1 MENKKESETVTM
13 PNKRLSEVK
22 EEEETKSSKHSS
34 IVSETDCAISE
45 TSISEA
51 VVQSISTESFA
62 VLEAGNTVRLTMPS
76 NESQKTSEQ
85 ETNTSKSEVIEK
97 VAENSDSVTEKSV
110 TDTTETDKP
119 TSQQSDAD
127 RSDTN
132 GCKKDNVIVTE
143 NEQSTKTDEKADK
156 SLDSDEDILKHE
168 QLVTQKNIIDETS
181 GKTENGKISY
191 SGNDSNKDSTTDNT
205 DRSPPTT
212 NSEQSNS
219 LPDTPDVQT
228 CERDNLKKDER
239 TDELGNRVSQQAT
252 IKSDANGQGSTEA
265 ETTGPDNE
273 SKQET
278 TVVATESKSEI
289 TASVSES
296 TEVVPESS
304 QESKAVNVSPEQ
316 LAVLAQ
322 KLTTSLAQQLVYNT
336 SKMAHQM
343 IGASNNSLTMY
354 NGATLELADVDYI
367 VIYKSEDPKPEDGIS
382 FIARM
387 ELGTNS
393 ITKVIPVGPLH
404 AWVSYAGGGVKL
416 VDLGTESVINKI
428 EIQGIETIATSDMS
442 FLFTTNLKSFSV
454 IEKMHIAGE
463 GSSSSAQVIKLHKC
477 RIACLTMANSGKNL
491 MLCIERQHSC
501 LCIPGKSEI
510 LVQIYELNG
519 KRVKEFKPKVNGQ
532 ITPTKGFPI
541 VMCETINKDICIATY
556 NSADHTCAVEVYD
569 KHMERKFVYDGDKA
583 LSPRFMCEDICSDK
597 NGNILM
603 LDNSLKSI
611 HIVSPDGKL
620 VKLISTRKYQI
631 ANPKCINIDI
641 NGRLWIGQ
649 GPPAQM
655 IILEYTL

>member
-1 MENKKESETVTM
+1 MENKKESEIVTM
-13 PNKRLSEVK
+13 TNKRLSEVK

-34 IVSETDCAISE
+34 IVSETDFAISE

-51 VVQSISTESFA
+51 VVESISTESFV
-62 VLEAGNTVRLTMPS
+62 VLEAGYTVRLTMPF
-76 NESQKTSEQ
+76 NESTKTGEQ
-85 ETNTSKSEVIEK
+85 ETKVSKSEVIEK
-97 VAENSDSVTEKSV
+97 GAENSDSVT
-110 TDTTETDKP
+110 DTTKTDMA

-132 GCKKDNVIVTE
+132 GCKKDNVIATE
-143 NEQSTKTDEKADK
+143 NEQSTTTDEKADK
-156 SLDSDEDILKHE
+156 SLDSDEDKLKHE
-168 QLVTQKNIIDETS
+168 QLVTQKNIIDVNTS
-181 GKTENGKISY
+181 GKTENGKISD
-191 SGNDSNKDSTTDNT
+191 SSNDSDKDSTTDNT

-212 NSEQSNS
+212 NSEQSNR
-219 LPDTPDVQT
+219 LPDTTDVQT
-228 CERDNLKKDER
+228 CERDNLKEDER
-239 TDELGNRVSQQAT
+239 TDELGNRVSQHAT

-265 ETTGPDNE
+265 ETTVPDNE
-273 SKQET
+273 SKPDT

-304 QESKAVNVSPEQ
+304 QGSKAVNLSPEQ

-322 KLTTSLAQQLVYNT
+322 KLTTSLAQQLVDGT
-336 SKMAHQM
+336 SKIAHQM
-343 IGASNNSLTMY
+343 IGASNNTLTMY
-354 NGATLELADVDYI
+354 NGATLELADVDYF

-463 GSSSSAQVIKLHKC
+463 GSSGSAQVIKLHKC

-541 VMCETINKDICIATY
+541 VMCENTNRDICIATY
-556 NSADHTCAVEVYD
+556 NSAEHTCAVEVYD
-569 KHMERKFVYDGDKA
+569 KNMERRFVYDGDKA
-583 LSPRFMCEDICSDK
+583 LSPRFMCEDICSDN

-620 VKLISTRKYQI
+620 IKLISTRKFQI

>member
-34 IVSETDCAISE
+34 IVSETDFAISE

-51 VVQSISTESFA
+51 VVESISTESFV

-76 NESQKTSEQ
+76 NESTKTSEQ
-85 ETNTSKSEVIEK
+85 ENNMSKSEVIEK
-97 VAENSDSVTEKSV
+97 GAENSDCVTEKSL
-110 TDTTETDKP
+110 TDTTETDMT
-119 TSQQSDAD
+119 TSQQSNAD
-127 RSDTN
+127 LSDTN
-132 GCKKDNVIVTE
+132 GCKKDNVNVTE
-143 NEQSTKTDEKADK
+143 NEQSTTTDEKADK
-156 SLDSDEDILKHE
+156 SLVSDKHILKQE
-168 QLVTQKNIIDETS
+168 QLVTQKNIIDNTS
-181 GKTENGKISY
+181 GKTENGKISD
-191 SGNDSNKDSTTDNT
+191 SGNDSNKDST

-212 NSEQSNS
+212 NLEQSNS
-219 LPDTPDVQT
+219 LPDTTDVQT
-228 CERDNLKKDER
+228 CERDNLKEDER
-239 TDELGNRVSQQAT
+239 TVELGNRVSQHAT
-252 IKSDANGQGSTEA
+252 IENDANGQGSTET

-273 SKQET
+273 SKPNT
-278 TVVATESKSEI
+278 TVVATESKYEI
-289 TASVSES
+289 TASLSES
-296 TEVVPESS
+296 TEVVPESP
-304 QESKAVNVSPEQ
+304 QESKAVNLSPEQ
-316 LAVLAQ
+316 LAILAQ
-322 KLTTSLAQQLVYNT
+322 KLTTSLAQQLVDET

-343 IGASNNSLTMY
+343 IGASNNALTMY
-354 NGATLELADVDYI
+354 NGATLELADVDYF

-416 VDLGTESVINKI
+416 VDLGTEAVINKI

-519 KRVKEFKPKVNGQ
+519 KRVKELKPKVNGQ

-541 VMCETINKDICIATY
+541 AICENTNRDIGIATY
-556 NSADHTCAVEVYD
+556 NSAEHTCAVEVYD

-620 VKLISTRKYQI
+620 IKLISTRKFQI